1 MKNLLIKIA
10 YKILFHYG
18 LETMPIFYSN
28 GIRYYIRS
36 YEFHHDPDSPVNTLT
51 IVAEDKRHDPMV

>member
-10 YKILFHYG
+10 YKILCYCG
-18 LETMPIFYSN
+18 KENLPILYFN

-36 YEFHHDPDSPVNTLT
+36 YHFRHDPDSPVNTLT
-51 IVAEDKRHDPMV
+51 IVAEDKRHDTLV